1 MNNFEE
7 LKKALIDTAAR
18 LGIDK
23 YEIFYK
29 TSSEVST
36 ETLKDELSNFAL
48 GTSGGIC
55 FRCIV
60 DGRMG
65 YASTELMDV
74 EEMRA
79 LVSRAATNAKFID
92 NDDAPIIFAGSKEYG
107 SKTSHDTKLP
117 DVAAMKS
124 LAFDIQKQNYAQGE
138 CVTDGTQSAVIAYET
153 ETRIINSEGL
163 DLSNKAGMSAAY
175 SVIIIN
181 KDGEPAQGMET
192 SLIDNQEKLNT
203 LADSAYKSAISK
215 LGAGDVETGTYN
227 IVISGKQ
234 MKNLLSAFWS
244 VFSAKNVR
252 LGTSLLANKIGEK
265 IAADCVTISDDPF
278 DPACPI
284 QTTFDAEG
292 VAVFKKNVVENGVLK
307 TFLYNLAE
315 ATRANVESTANAYK
329 AGYADTVGIRP
340 YRFAIEPG
348 NHSLDELFGIVINGI
363 YITETKGLHAGTNAA
378 TGDFSIECAGYVIEN
393 GKQGR
398 PVKSF
403 TIAGNFYDLLKN
415 ITNIGDEMDHGLP
428 SGLNVFAS
436 PAVLVQN
443 ISVAGK

>member
-1 MNNFEE
+1 M
-7 LKKALIDTAAR
+7 KKFDEIKNALINTAVE

-23 YEIFYK
+23 YEIFYQ
-29 TSSEVST
+29 TSSETST
-36 ETLKDELSNFAL
+36 ETLKDELSNFSMGA
-48 GTSGGIC
+48 SGGIC

-60 DGRMG
+60 DSRMG

-74 EEMRA
+74 DEMKS
-79 LVSRAATNAKFID
+79 LVARAAANAKFID
-92 NDDAPIIFAGSKEYG
+92 SDDIPVIFSGSKKYG
-107 SKTSHDTKLP
+107 QKTSQTAKII
-117 DVAAMKS
+117 DVSETKS
-124 LAFDIQKQNYAQGE
+124 LAFDIQKQNYAQNN

-153 ETRIINSEGL
+153 ETIIINSEGL

-181 KDGEPAQGMET
+181 KDGEPSQGMET
-192 SLIDNQEKLNT
+192 AMLYDEEKVGK
-203 LADSAYKSAISK
+203 LAASAYESAISK
-215 LGAGDVETGTYN
+215 LGAGEVETGTYN

-234 MKNLLSAFWS
+234 MKNILSAFWP
-244 VFSAKNVR
+244 VFSAQNVR
-252 LGTSLLANKIGEK
+252 LGASLLANKIGEK
-265 IAADCVTISDDPF
+265 VAADSVTISDDPF

-292 VAVFKKNVVENGVLK
+292 VAVYKKNVIENGILK

-315 ATRANVESTANAYK
+315 AGRANTQSTANAYK

-348 NHSLDELFGIVINGI
+348 EYSLDDLFGIVGNGL
-363 YITETKGLHAGTNAA
+363 YITETKGLHAGANAA
-378 TGDFSIECAGYVIEN
+378 TGDFSIESAGYVIEN
-393 GKQGR
+393 GKKGR

-415 ITNIGDEMDHGLP
+415 ITNIGNKMDHGLP

-436 PAVLVQN
+436 PDVLVQN
-443 ISVAGK
+443 ISIAGK

>member
-1 MNNFEE
+1 MKNFEE
-7 LKKALIDTAAR
+7 IKKALVDTATE

-23 YEIFYK
+23 YEIFYQ
-29 TSSEVST
+29 TSSEIST
-36 ETLKDELSNFAL
+36 ETLKDELSNFAM

-74 EEMRA
+74 EEMRS
-79 LVSRAATNAKFID
+79 LVARAAANAKFID
-92 NDDAPIIFAGSKEYG
+92 NDDASDIFPGSKEYG
-107 SKTSHDTKLP
+107 CKTSQECKLP
-117 DVAAMKS
+117 DVATMKS
-124 LAFDIQKQNYAQGE
+124 LAFDIQKQNYAQAE
-138 CVTDGTQSAVIAYET
+138 YVTDGTQSAVIAYET

-181 KDGEPAQGMET
+181 KDGEPSQGMET
-192 SLIDNQEKLNT
+192 ALLSDGEKLQN
-203 LADSAYKSAISK
+203 LAGSAYESAINK
-215 LGAGDVETGTYN
+215 LGAGEVETGTYN

-234 MKNLLSAFWS
+234 MKNLLSAFWP

-252 LGTSLLANKIGEK
+252 LGTSLLANKVGEK
-265 IAADCVTISDDPF
+265 VASECVTISDDPF
-278 DPACPI
+278 DPACPV

-292 VAVFKKNVVENGVLK
+292 VAVYKKNVIENGVLK
-307 TFLYNLAE
+307 TFLYNLTE
-315 ATRANVESTANAYK
+315 AGRANVESTANAYK

-348 NHSLDELFGIVINGI
+348 EHSLNDLFGIVGNGL

-378 TGDFSIECAGYVIEN
+378 TGDFSIESAGFVIEN

-415 ITNIGDEMDHGLP
+415 ISNIGNEMDHGLP